1 MLEGRR
7 RAVVQVEGRGDVDG
21 AVGWDPVLL
30 MLMLLIMT
38 LLLLLLLLALQVHA
52 GVGAG
57 EAEGPG
63 CSSGSAH
70 RSGALN
76 PQQDRSRLRSQS
88 RSWLLSRRE
97 QGKGSV
103 SLWSRRWQQRHTF
116 QKSSP
121 PVFTCRRDRVLCTGI
136 VFTEAG

>member
-1 MLEGRR
+1 MLKGSR
-7 RAVVQVEGRGDVDG
+7 RAVVRVEGRGDVDG
-21 AVGWDPVLL
+21 VMAGDPVLL
-30 MLMLLIMT
+30 VLV
-38 LLLLLLLLALQVHA
+38 LLLMLALQVHA

-63 CSSGSAH
+63 RGLRH
-70 RSGALN
+70 GSGALN

-88 RSWLLSRRE
+88 QSWLLSRRE